1 MMKPTERERA
11 LACLEKTREDFRRT
25 AGGLSPAQ
33 LYYKPAP
40 DRWSLAELFEHII
53 VVEGRVQDR
62 MQKALQQPP
71 TEPKTSVQDEAV
83 VRLAA
88 DRSGKL
94 KAPEPVV
101 PSGRW
106 PADRL
111 AQEFEAIRSRSIE
124 FARTTDADLRRHG
137 FLHPFFGELDCYQW
151 LLLIPAHC
159 QRHLLQAEEVMSDL
173 NFPRA
178 AAAS

>member
-1 MMKPTERERA
+1 MKPAERERA
-11 LACLEKTREDFRRT
+11 LAFLEKTRQDFLRT
-25 AGGLSPAQ
+25 ACGLSAAQ
-33 LYYKPAP
+33 LQYKPAP

-53 VVEGRVQDR
+53 VVEGRVHDR
-62 MQKALQQPP
+62 MRKALQQPP
-71 TEPKTSVQDEAV
+71 TEMKTSVQDEVV

-94 KAPEPVV
+94 KAPDPVI

-106 PADRL
+106 PAERL
-111 AQEFEAIRSRSIE
+111 AQEFEAIRNRSID
-124 FARTTDADLRRHG
+124 FARATEADLRRYS
-137 FLHPFFGELDCYQW
+137 FAHPFFGDLDCYQW

-159 QRHLLQAEEVMSDL
+159 QRHLSQAEEVMSDP

-178 AAAS
+178 GAAS